1 MISREEAGHDQYKH
15 MSSSGSSGVV
25 LSLEGA
31 GYLCFS
37 FPGFSL
43 CTSAPLHA
51 PHTRGLS
58 EVNRGSS
65 VTNPVPEGFR
75 KQTGINGEGENYISF
90 LYGMVISATTW
101 IMPETGSS

>member
-1 MISREEAGHDQYKH
+1 MTSTNTWLMSR
-15 MSSSGSSGVV
+15 SGSSGVV

-43 CTSAPLHA
+43 CASAPLHA

-58 EVNRGSS
+58 EVKGKQREQCYKPSS
-65 VTNPVPEGFR
+65 
-75 KQTGINGEGENYISF
+75 
-90 LYGMVISATTW
+90 
-101 IMPETGSS
+101 

>member
-1 MISREEAGHDQYKH
+1 MLFCLWKVQ
-15 MSSSGSSGVV
+15 V
-25 LSLEGA
+25 
-31 GYLCFS
+31 
-37 FPGFSL
+37 
-43 CTSAPLHA
+43 TSAFLFQAFLFAPQLLCMLHT
-51 PHTRGLS
+51 PGGLS